1 MRPLILFVALRPTSL
16 TPRWLAIYCGGVVRN
31 ACDPAPPPH
40 AYVKLSLESLL
51 RNNHRVIGLVLL
63 KCVVGPL
70 SALAVFSTLRYLK
83 C

>member
-16 TPRWLAIYCGGVVRN
+16 TPRWLAIYGGGVVRN
-31 ACDPAPPPH
+31 ACDSAPAR
-40 AYVKLSLESLL
+40 YGNVKSSLGIPL
-51 RNNHRVIGLVLL
+51 RNNHHVIGLVLL

-70 SALAVFSTLRYLK
+70 NALAVFSTLRYLK